1 MHHQCTQLPAG
12 NFPRRKSNSTSGQKL
27 QNCKMQDVPTMWKTP
42 NMPQPEAHSK
52 KCNRCSDTPH
62 AKGFQC
68 QARRFQCKICH
79 KFGHFTSV
87 CFQKSQGQ
95 HSSNSFHARKPKAQ
109 QLCVGALYTLQDA
122 GSSEYD
128 SDPEENFCLQMKV
141 HRTRISHP
149 DVPKLVY
156 LMANLA
162 YCLKEHHT
170 RNQYLRARLDT
181 CADVNLMPMAVYCL
195 MFKDPQL
202 KKLTPSNMEIETYT
216 SEIVKIIG
224 TCHFYLVHPKNKHLL
239 KVTFFIAKE
248 NGSVLLSCRTTME
261 LGLIKPRAHA

>member
-1 MHHQCTQLPAG
+1 MYPTSHRE
-12 NFPRRKSNSTSGQKL
+12 FPRRKSNSTSGWKL
-27 QNCKMQDVPTMWKTP
+27 QNCKMQDVPTMQKTP
-42 NMPQPEAHSK
+42 NMLRLEAHSE

-68 QARRFQCKICH
+68 QARKFQCKICH
-79 KFGHFTSV
+79 KFGLFTSV

-109 QLCVGALYTLQDA
+109 QLCAGALYTLQDA

-149 DVPKLVY
+149 EVPKPVY

-181 CADVNLMPMAVYCL
+181 CTDVNLMPMAVYCL
-195 MFKDPQL
+195 MYKDPQL

-216 SEIVKIIG
+216 SEIVK
-224 TCHFYLVHPKNKHLL
+224 
-239 KVTFFIAKE
+239 
-248 NGSVLLSCRTTME
+248 M
-261 LGLIKPRAHA
+261 